1 MPLGRRRC
9 CLRRLRREQAGA
21 RAANRLRVTPLRLE
35 YAASLFV
42 LSRIERRRPLQTQI
56 ERELKRRPRTGRA
69 RAELTA
75 TEQRVA
81 DLIASGATNRDA
93 ASSLFISGRTVET
106 HVAVIYRKPGVRNR
120 TELARRI
127 AG

>member
-1 MPLGRRRC
+1 M
-9 CLRRLRREQAGA
+9 
-21 RAANRLRVTPLRLE
+21 
-35 YAASLFV
+35 FV
-42 LSRIERRRPLQTQI
+42 LSRIERRRRARAEIRAALEEAARLADAVGHRPRQTQI

-75 TEQRVA
+75 TEQCVA

-93 ASSLFISGRTVET
+93 ASPLFISVRTVET
-106 HVAVIYRKPGVRNR
+106 HVATIYRKLGVPNR
-120 TELARRI
+120 TDLVRRI

>member
-1 MPLGRRRC
+1 
-9 CLRRLRREQAGA
+9 
-21 RAANRLRVTPLRLE
+21 
-35 YAASLFV
+35 
-42 LSRIERRRPLQTQI
+42 
-56 ERELKRRPRTGRA
+56 
-69 RAELTA
+69 LTA

-93 ASSLFISGRTVET
+93 ASSRFISVRTVET
-106 HVAVIYRKPGVRNR
+106 HVAATYRKLGVRNR